1 MENETDYFNDLANN
15 VFGIKYI
22 YPYQRLV
29 ISNILTSASPDADID
44 PVSRQIV
51 ILPTGYGKSLCYML
65 PAVILKKPTIVLS
78 PLLSLI
84 KDQSRRLENA
94 GINFSVLAG
103 FLGKEEKLKSIE
115 NIRTGKSK
123 ILLTNPESLSLF
135 LDSFKPQKIN
145 TDAASDPAHES
156 AFDPA
161 SSPAHASASAHESII
176 NHLVID
182 EAHTIPEWGETFRT
196 ALLKIKDIIKIIK
209 PDCVTAFTAT
219 ATPFILNKIKNLIFE
234 DDQINLITGNPD
246 RPNLFYRVVPTLS
259 IDRETYSIAKKSP
272 KPLLV
277 FCRSRTDTE
286 MTARF
291 LRRALES
298 KDIFFYHAGLEKE
311 EKNNIEKW
319 FFPSKTGIL
328 VATCAYGMGIDK
340 PDIRTV
346 IHRNTP
352 QSVEAYLQEAGRGGR
367 DGNISEAILLFD
379 SAEKREKYKS
389 PEDEAASSRMAQML
403 DYAGNNTMCRRHK
416 LLSYFADEA
425 PVCSGCDICDK
436 SFVQEPEGIAQ
447 IVRVVRDNNRI
458 LKKKEIVDI
467 LAGTKEEN
475 ENTIWYRMSKS
486 FGSLSTWQRS
496 YIEEAIDKLEALGI
510 IKRGKKFWKDIYFI

>member
-1 MENETDYFNDLANN
+1 MENEKDYFNDLANN
-15 VFGIKYI
+15 VFGIKYLF
-22 YPYQRLV
+22 PYQRLV
-29 ISNILTSASPDADID
+29 ISNILSSASVDENSDS
-44 PVSRQIV
+44 VSRQIV

-65 PAVILKKPTIVLS
+65 PAVILEKPTIVLS

-94 GINFSVLAG
+94 GISFSVLAG
-103 FLGKEEKLKSIE
+103 FLDKEEKQKSID
-115 NIRTGKSK
+115 NIKTGKSK

-135 LDSFKPQKIN
+135 LDSFKPMEN
-145 TDAASDPAHES
+145 VTANG
-156 AFDPA
+156 
-161 SSPAHASASAHESII
+161 SSASASYIS
-176 NHLVID
+176 HLVID
-182 EAHTIPEWGETFRT
+182 EAHTLPEWGETFRS
-196 ALLKIKDIIKIIK
+196 ALLKIKEIIGIIK

-219 ATPFILNKIKNLIFE
+219 ATPLILKKIQNHIFGDE
-234 DDQINLITGNPD
+234 QINLIVGNPD
-246 RPNLFYRVVPTLS
+246 RPNLFYRVIQTLS
-259 IDRETYSIAKKSP
+259 IDRETYSIAKKSK

-367 DGNISEAILLFD
+367 DGEISEAILLFD
-379 SAEKREKYKS
+379 AAEKREKSKFHQ
-389 PEDEAASSRMAQML
+389 EKNDSSRMAQMI
-403 DYAGNNTMCRRHK
+403 DYAENNLTCRRHK
-416 LLSYFADEA
+416 LLSYFTDEI
-425 PVCSGCDICDK
+425 PVCSGCDICNK
-436 SFVQEPEGIAQ
+436 SFIQEPEGVAEI
-447 IVRVVRDNNRI
+447 ISLIKNNNRK
-458 LKKKEIVDI
+458 LQKKEIVDI
-467 LAGTKEEN
+467 LAGAREDHDN
-475 ENTIWYRMSKS
+475 SIWYRMSKNY
-486 FGSLSTWQRS
+486 GALSIWQRS
-496 YIEEAIDKLEALGI
+496 FIEEAVDKLVTEGK
-510 IKRGKKFWKDIYFI
+510 IKKGKYIWKDVYSVSKY